1 MIYVIM
7 PDRIGGNMKKII
19 IVGVLVIIAAAVV
32 WAIIYLTSNLN
43 SIVAKAIEHH
53 GSEVMDTDVSV
64 SGVDISLREG
74 RGSITGLNIANPEG
88 FNTGD
93 AFSLGD
99 VTVDIDLGSV
109 RQDPVVIEEVR
120 VIAPM
125 IYAEVTK
132 AGESNIDALRK
143 RIQAHTG
150 GSGESAGGDQKKI
163 RIKKFVFEKGRI
175 EVDATALGL
184 EKRTVELP
192 EFRLDDVGGVNG
204 APPDQIAKLV
214 FGDVAK
220 RVGTR
225 IAGSEIN
232 RLIEDKLGGSLTD
245 KAKGLLDKLT
255 D

>member
-1 MIYVIM
+1 
-7 PDRIGGNMKKII
+7 MKKIVI
-19 IVGVLVIIAAAVV
+19 IGVLVVVAAVAV
-32 WAIIYLTSNLN
+32 WAIYYLATNLN
-43 SIVAKAIEHH
+43 SIVAKAIEQN

-64 SGVDISLREG
+64 SRVDISLREG
-74 RGSITGLNIANPEG
+74 RGSITGLNIASPDG
-88 FNTGD
+88 FNTDD

-99 VTVDIDLGSV
+99 ITVDIDLGSV

-132 AGESNIDALRK
+132 AGESNIDVLRK

-163 RIKKFVFEKGRI
+163 RIKTLVFEKGSI
-175 EVDATALGL
+175 GVDATALGI
-184 EKRTVELP
+184 EKRTIELP

-214 FGDVAK
+214 FGEVAK
-220 RVGTR
+220 RVAAR

-232 RLIEDKLGGSLTD
+232 RLIEDQLGGSLTD
-245 KAKGLLDKLT
+245 KAKGLLNKLK